1 MSRPVPP
8 LPPALPRRIRF
19 AAAVCLVLSGLT
31 GLLSLKEA
39 LELGHLTEVK
49 EARLERL
56 PPMGDPAMTALTIEA
71 EYAALE
77 PMREPRSLILV
88 ALSVACAFTFIASSR
103 LLRPDGLP
111 LESMRRLLGGAAI
124 ATAILRTL
132 DGAQLTVVFRRTG
145 FAMAEGLGKAVN
157 VPPELQDPEMLA
169 WMKTFMPVFMTTA
182 AVLWTALVA
191 GTFAL
196 LGQYFRSER
205 VRQVITAQD
214 GPQEE
219 D

>member
-1 MSRPVPP
+1 
-8 LPPALPRRIRF
+8 LPRRIRF

-31 GLLSLKEA
+31 GLVSLKEA
-39 LELGHLTEVK
+39 LELGHLSEAK
-49 EARLERL
+49 EAQLARL
-56 PPMGDPAMTALTIEA
+56 PGMGDAAVNAALIEA
-71 EYAALE
+71 HYAALE
-77 PMREPRSLILV
+77 PMREPRSLILI

-124 ATAILRTL
+124 ATAILRTM
-132 DGAQLTVVFRRTG
+132 DGAQLAVVFRRMG
-145 FAMAEGLGKAVN
+145 EALGKVMSF
-157 VPPELQDPEMLA
+157 PPEIQDPAELA
-169 WMKTFMPVFMTTA
+169 LLRSFAPVFLTTA
-182 AVLWTALVA
+182 AVLWTGFIA
-191 GTFAL
+191 GMFAL

-219 D
+219 ED

>member
-1 MSRPVPP
+1 MSRPVS
-8 LPPALPRRIRF
+8 PPAPGLPRRIRF

-31 GLLSLKEA
+31 GLFSLKEA
-39 LELGHLTEVK
+39 LELGHLSEVK
-49 EARLERL
+49 EAQLARL
-56 PPMGDPAMTALTIEA
+56 PSMGDAAMNAAFIEA
-71 EYAALE
+71 YHAAIE

-124 ATAILRTL
+124 VTAILRTM
-132 DGAQLTVVFRRTG
+132 DGAQFAVVFRRMG
-145 FAMAEGLGKAVN
+145 EALGQVMSL
-157 VPPELQDPEMLA
+157 PPDIQDPAEIAMMRA
-169 WMKTFMPVFMTTA
+169 FAPVFMTTA

-191 GTFAL
+191 GSFAL

>member
-1 MSRPVPP
+1 MSRPVS
-8 LPPALPRRIRF
+8 PASPGLPRRIRF
-19 AAAVCLVLSGLT
+19 AAAVCLVLSSLT

-39 LELGHLTEVK
+39 LELGNLSEVK
-49 EARLERL
+49 EAQLARL
-56 PPMGDPAMTALTIEA
+56 PAMGNPAMNAPTLEA
-71 EYAALE
+71 YYAALE

-88 ALSVACAFTFIASSR
+88 GLTVACAFTFIAASR

-124 ATAILRTL
+124 AAAILRTM
-132 DGAQLTVVFRRTG
+132 DGAQFAVVFRRMG
-145 FAMAEGLGKAVN
+145 EALGQTMSL
-157 VPPELQDPEMLA
+157 PPDIQDPTEIAMMRA
-169 WMKTFMPVFMTTA
+169 FAPVFMTVT
-182 AVLWTALVA
+182 AVLWTAFIA